1 MSERAAVRRRV
12 GRLRALRGARA
23 AVVSL
28 ATATLLAGCGG
39 FQPPDLFIVQRSGA
53 TPGARLSV
61 LVNEQGGVRCNG
73 GRKLKLSDSAI
84 VEARGIQEDLHSP
97 TSNHVS
103 LAPRAGSVF
112 SYEVRDESGTA
123 RFSDNSPGQ
132 PAVFR
137 RLALFVLQ
145 TAQRVCHLA
154 G

>member
-1 MSERAAVRRRV
+1 M
-12 GRLRALRGARA
+12 
-23 AVVSL
+23 L
-28 ATATLLAGCGG
+28 ATTTLLAGCGG

-73 GRKLKLSDSAI
+73 GQKLKLSDAAL
-84 VEARGIQEDLHSP
+84 VEARGIEEDLHSP
-97 TSNHVS
+97 TSNRVS

-123 RFSDNSPGQ
+123 RFSDNSLGQ